1 MNERV
6 NKTIGIWLAYTP
18 RENQDEQKRRLLV
31 LQTFFFEDSE
41 RPKSSSF
48 NMQEGE
54 AREGS
59 EEKIP
64 DKEVTPVPSQEDARN
79 RQGTRWGKQ

>member
-1 MNERV
+1 MDERV

-18 RENQDEQKRRLLV
+18 RENQDEQKRRLFV

-41 RPKSSSF
+41 RSKSSSF
-48 NMQEGE
+48 NLQEGE
-54 AREGS
+54 AKEGS

-64 DKEVTPVPSQEDARN
+64 DKEVTPVLSQEDARN